1 MNAASVA
8 GRNISQGS
16 DYINIPVWPVRGADL
31 NQWVNTFSEV
41 LSVVVVNLTQAP
53 ISFHQVVLGATQVDL
68 TVLHN
73 MTHTHKQ
80 SIVLRSRCIQE
91 AILLHAGIKTPKQKL
106 YLLTVLQLLHPEPSS
121 LEAAAVGQVWE
132 TNMTEFSLQQ
142 QQTSNRPLHAEL
154 HQLETPYKINKIY
167 RSRRWLHVLLCSRS
181 GSWLRSALTRPC
193 PEWKS
198 ETWR

>member
-1 MNAASVA
+1 M
-8 GRNISQGS
+8 
-16 DYINIPVWPVRGADL
+16 
-31 NQWVNTFSEV
+31 
-41 LSVVVVNLTQAP
+41 VVNLTQAP

-73 MTHTHKQ
+73 MTHRHKHVTERF
-80 SIVLRSRCIQE
+80 IIHWFIQE
-91 AILLHAGIKTPKQKL
+91 AMSLIPLRFTERLF

-132 TNMTEFSLQQ
+132 TKMTKHNSLVSSSSRPP
-142 QQTSNRPLHAEL
+142 TRPLHAEL
-154 HQLETPYKINKIY
+154 HQLETPCKIY
-167 RSRRWLHVLLCSRS
+167 RSRRWLHALLCSRS